1 LHQHAS
7 TGVGRS
13 NPQHSDGR
21 CAASSGWI
29 SKWTSFYSTI
39 SPLNDITISNQ
50 SPIRRVELVEASNPL
65 ISVITTADLPS
76 SLTAALLT
84 TSLSAAWLKSAG
96 KGEAGILWH
105 EFFDALISANPVQ
118 IQEAADRIL
127 TVGETSGG
135 DALAG
140 FVGVFMRWAELAHS
154 NIPQFPS

>member
-21 CAASSGWI
+21 CAASSGRI
-29 SKWTSFYSTI
+29 SKWTSSYSTT

-50 SPIRRVELVEASNPL
+50 SPIRRAELVEASNPL
-65 ISVITTADLPS
+65 NLCSCNSRS
-76 SLTAALLT
+76 SLLPHCRAVDNISFGGVAEVSGERRSGNLAA
-84 TSLSAAWLKSAG
+84 S
-96 KGEAGILWH
+96 
-105 EFFDALISANPVQ
+105 FFDALISANPVQ
-118 IQEAADRIL
+118 IQEADRIL